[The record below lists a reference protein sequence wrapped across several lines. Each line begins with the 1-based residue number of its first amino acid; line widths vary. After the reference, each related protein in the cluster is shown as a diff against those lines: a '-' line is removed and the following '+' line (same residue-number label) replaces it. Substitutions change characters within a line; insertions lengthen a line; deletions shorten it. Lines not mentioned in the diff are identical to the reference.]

1 MCTKPQLSVALSA
14 ERTKEMSLELSA
26 LLRQQLEALENSTFI
41 RMNEEETE
49 VYERRSE
56 RIAELRTVLGL
67 PDLIRDPFVIR

>member
-1 MCTKPQLSVALSA
+1 
-14 ERTKEMSLELSA
+14 MSLELSA